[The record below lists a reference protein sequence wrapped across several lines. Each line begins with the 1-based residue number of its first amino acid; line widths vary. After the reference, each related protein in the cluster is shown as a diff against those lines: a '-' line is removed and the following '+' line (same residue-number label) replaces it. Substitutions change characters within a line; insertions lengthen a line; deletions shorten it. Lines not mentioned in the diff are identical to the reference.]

1 MPDPDPPSNLDDFQ
15 FKFKIWLAG
24 PEGFTFGP
32 GDLKLLV
39 SLSLTKNLT
48 ETSKI
53 VGYSYKYAWQKLQQ
67 ITKKTGRDVVI
78 THRGGKGGGGDV
90 QITKWGEYLIEMFE
104 QAQIKLNQLAKEM
117 NSNLI
122 LQPFE
127 NAME

>member
-1 MPDPDPPSNLDDFQ
+1 MPDPDSPSNPDDFQ

-24 PEGFTFGP
+24 PNGFTFGP

-39 SLSLTKNLT
+39 SLRFTQNLT

-53 VGYSYKYAWQKLQQ
+53 VGYSYRYAWQKLQQ
-67 ITKKTGRDVVI
+67 MTKKTGRAVAI

-90 QITKWGEYLIEMFE
+90 QITKWGEYFIEMFE
-104 QAQIKLNQLAKEM
+104 QAQLKLAQLATD
-117 NSNLI
+117 LQP

-127 NAME
+127 NATE

>member
-1 MPDPDPPSNLDDFQ
+1 MPDPDRSSNPDDFQ

-24 PEGFTFGP
+24 PDGFTFGP

-39 SLSLTKNLT
+39 SLRSTQNLT
-48 ETSKI
+48 ETSKR

-67 ITKKTGRDVVI
+67 MTKKTGREVVT

-90 QITKWGEYLIEMFE
+90 KITNWGLYLIQKFE
-104 QAQIKLNQLAKEM
+104 QAQLELNQLAEEM
-117 NSNLI
+117 NNTLT